1 MTLKIVSK
9 GEPLYCGDPGNC
21 CAGTGGGSGGG
32 LGMVALKSGS
42 EGGTMGS
49 CGRFWHVGEG
59 GSNGEEVGVTRCQG

>member
-32 LGMVALKSGS
+32 LGMVALKSGNK
-42 EGGTMGS
+42 GGTMGELQPILAH
-49 CGRFWHVGEG
+49 GRRREQ
-59 GSNGEEVGVTRCQG
+59 R